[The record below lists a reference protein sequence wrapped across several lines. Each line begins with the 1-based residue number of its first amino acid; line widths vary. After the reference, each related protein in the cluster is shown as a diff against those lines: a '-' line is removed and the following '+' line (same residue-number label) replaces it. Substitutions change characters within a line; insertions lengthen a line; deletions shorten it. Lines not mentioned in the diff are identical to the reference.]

1 MGKQPGI
8 LYGLAKK
15 HELFIKMCYY
25 FVWIQQKI
33 EKFLQS
39 FIRLFSSESYLFL
52 CFLTC
57 FTLFLFIYLQI
68 IGYNNLNF
76 FLHFLCIN
84 WVTNVQILWHTSLIW
99 WVNIRI
105 IFINRLRH
113 LYLLPSISLSLLRF
127 AWDGI
132 CLHSRWVYSG
142 LILLSSL
149 SYITLKF

>member
-8 LYGLAKK
+8 LYGLATK